1 LYLVYAIVV
10 LRPGVEQLAPEAY
23 AEVLIAAM
31 EEQRLFLAEVQRL
44 RVELER
50 FNQNL
55 SLIANN
61 PREPNVW
68 GLLPPQT

>member
-1 LYLVYAIVV
+1 MPLLFCGQE
-10 LRPGVEQLAPEAY
+10 LSNLLQKHN

>member
-1 LYLVYAIVV
+1 MPLLFCGQE
-10 LRPGVEQLAPEAY
+10 LSNLHQKHN

-55 SLIANN
+55 SPIANN
-61 PREPNVW
+61 PCEPNVW

>member
-1 LYLVYAIVV
+1 MPLLFCGQE
-10 LRPGVEQLAPEAY
+10 LSNLHQKHN
-23 AEVLIAAM
+23 AEVFIAAM
-31 EEQRLFLAEVQRL
+31 AEQRLFLAEVQRL

-50 FNQNL
+50 FNPNL

-61 PREPNVW
+61 PHEPNVW